1 MSGFNKKKDRVMKW
15 MMFVAAP
22 VICAF
27 IGWLTNYLAVKML
40 FHPRKPIRIFSL
52 TIQGIFPKR
61 KKALASNLALM
72 VQDNL
77 ISHKDVAAVIDSP
90 EFAATFKEMIQEGL
104 ETFVREKLVGIH
116 PMVGMFLNDETM
128 EKIRNLLAGQLD
140 EVVPPLLKRGAAEV
154 EDRFDVARL
163 VREKVEGFSMDQL
176 ELLLVSI
183 MQKEFRFIELVGA
196 VLGFVIGIFQ
206 SLFFLVGGNF

>member
-61 KKALASNLALM
+61 KKALASNLAMM

>member
-1 MSGFNKKKDRVMKW
+1 MKW

-40 FHPRKPIRIFSL
+40 FHPRKPIKIFSL

-61 KKALASNLALM
+61 KKALAANLAMM

-77 ISHKDVAAVIDSP
+77 ISEKDVAAVIDSP
-90 EFAATFKEMIQEGL
+90 EFAATFREMIQEGL

-128 EKIRNLLAGQLD
+128 EKIRGLLASQLD
-140 EVVPPLLKRGAAEV
+140 EIVPQFLKRGAQEV

-206 SLFFLVGGNF
+206 SLFFLLGGSL

>member
-1 MSGFNKKKDRVMKW
+1 MKW
-15 MMFVAAP
+15 MMFVVAP

-40 FHPRKPIRIFSL
+40 FHPRKPIKIFSL

-61 KKALASNLALM
+61 QKALAANLAM
-72 VQDNL
+72 MIQNNL
-77 ISHKDVAAVIDSP
+77 ISEKDVAAVIDSP
-90 EFAATFKEMIQEGL
+90 EFAATFKEMIQEGV

-128 EKIRNLLAGQLD
+128 EKIRRLLAGQLD
-140 EVVPPLLKRGAAEV
+140 EVVPEFLKRGAREV
-154 EDRFDVARL
+154 EDRFDVAGL

-206 SLFFLVGGNF
+206 SLFFLLGGNL

>member
-1 MSGFNKKKDRVMKW
+1 MSW
-15 MMFVAAP
+15 IMFVAAP

-61 KKALASNLALM
+61 QKVLAANLAM
-72 VQDNL
+72 MIQDNL
-77 ISHKDVAAVIDSP
+77 ISEKDVSKVIVSP
-90 EFAATFKEMIQEGL
+90 EFTARFKEMIRQGL
-104 ETFVREKLVGIH
+104 ETFIREKLVKLH
-116 PMVGMFLNDETM
+116 PMVGMLLNDQTM
-128 EKIRNLLAGQLD
+128 EKVLAMLDNQLE
-140 EVVPPLLKRGAAEV
+140 EVVPGFLEQGAREV

-163 VREKVEGFSMDQL
+163 VREKIEGFSMDQL
-176 ELLLVSI
+176 ELLLFSI
-183 MQKEFRFIELVGA
+183 MSREFKFIELVGA

-206 SLFFLVGGNF
+206 SLFFLLGGSV

>member
-61 KKALASNLALM
+61 KKALASNLAMM

-140 EVVPPLLKRGAAEV
+140 EVVPQLLKRGAAEV

>member
-1 MSGFNKKKDRVMKW
+1 MNW
-15 MMFVAAP
+15 IMFAAAP

-61 KKALASNLALM
+61 KKALASNLAMM

>member
-1 MSGFNKKKDRVMKW
+1 MKW

-61 KKALASNLALM
+61 KKALASNLAMM